1 MVYGIYGIGFIT
13 SDLDHDQRASR
24 PMTPSVPPPRLSTMS
39 HESLWNAVTSW
50 PAVGAISASS
60 SQFEDDT
67 NVRLKKSGV
76 VVAEHVGITLGEWMA
91 AISPAEKTRPDFYP
105 FRFSIFLFES
115 ISWVQPN
122 DAFAKTHHES
132 ISVTQLPLFVTT
144 SRRQSVS
151 NPFLKVNKPTG
162 AEGNS
167 TMLGFSIVS
176 YRFLIDMNMI
186 GRPWRQGQHG
196 PKDRL
201 KTAVQS
207 GSKFRTQFLFC
218 W

>member
-1 MVYGIYGIGFIT
+1 MVALAFMAFMALALNT
-13 SDLDHDQRASR
+13 DLDHDQLSR

-39 HESLWNAVTSW
+39 HESLWNLRWGRFLHQAANLLWSLNTW
-50 PAVGAISASS
+50 
-60 SQFEDDT
+60 DT
-67 NVRLKKSGV
+67 WR
-76 VVAEHVGITLGEWMA
+76 MA
-91 AISPAEKTRPDFYP
+91 AISPAEKTRPIFYP

-132 ISVTQLPLFVTT
+132 ISATQLPLFVTA

-218 W
+218 R